1 MVEPAVVGR
10 PKDRKTGLEFQPP
23 LTLQPPLR
31 FSNEGCNNFYRSQRS
46 EVITPNPIPKSMS
59 KMEGQGK
66 KPSLTRLQRD
76 VLAAVID
83 DAEDR
88 VVATKREMNEEV
100 HQLIKISR
108 HQQARLEVRADI
120 MTRKMNDAT
129 ANTLDQISTLRKS
142 LQRWGLTEDDEE
154 DIEPG
159 QRKELL
165 RSVLTLG
172 FRASEIEVAGLDE
185 TVDLTGDSTNDSTCT
200 QASASPPSA
209 EGEAEREMV
218 TRRLVVREDGEGMV
232 DPDGEGEP
240 MALGA
245 VGGEGERKEANNNKT
260 PITMR
265 ARAHLNTPED
275 WS

>member
-1 MVEPAVVGR
+1 
-10 PKDRKTGLEFQPP
+10 
-23 LTLQPPLR
+23 
-31 FSNEGCNNFYRSQRS
+31 
-46 EVITPNPIPKSMS
+46 
-59 KMEGQGK
+59 MEGQGK
-66 KPSLTRLQRD
+66 KSSLTRLQRD

-100 HQLIKISR
+100 HQFIKISR

-142 LQRWGLTEDDEE
+142 LQRWGLTDDDEE

-172 FRASEIEVAGLDE
+172 FRSSEIEVAGLDE

-200 QASASPPSA
+200 QASVSPPSA
-209 EGEAEREMV
+209 EGETEREMV
-218 TRRLVVREDGEGMV
+218 TRRLVVRDDGEGVV

-260 PITMR
+260 PITIR

>member
-1 MVEPAVVGR
+1 M
-10 PKDRKTGLEFQPP
+10 
-23 LTLQPPLR
+23 
-31 FSNEGCNNFYRSQRS
+31 S
-46 EVITPNPIPKSMS
+46 E
-59 KMEGQGK
+59 MEGQGK
-66 KPSLTRLQRD
+66 KANLTRLQRD

-120 MTRKMNDAT
+120 MMRKMNDAT

-142 LQRWGLTEDDEE
+142 LQRWGLTDDDEA

-172 FRASEIEVAGLDE
+172 FRTSEIEMAGLDE

-200 QASASPPSA
+200 QASASPPSVK
-209 EGEAEREMV
+209 GEAEREMV
-218 TRRLVVREDGEGMV
+218 TRRLVVRDDGEGVV
-232 DPDGEGEP
+232 DSDGEGEP

-260 PITMR
+260 PITIR

>member
-1 MVEPAVVGR
+1 
-10 PKDRKTGLEFQPP
+10 
-23 LTLQPPLR
+23 
-31 FSNEGCNNFYRSQRS
+31 
-46 EVITPNPIPKSMS
+46 
-59 KMEGQGK
+59 MEGQGK
-66 KPSLTRLQRD
+66 KSSLTRLQRD

-100 HQLIKISR
+100 HQFIKISR

-120 MTRKMNDAT
+120 MVRKMNDAT
-129 ANTLDQISTLRKS
+129 ANTLDRISTLRKS
-142 LQRWGLTEDDEE
+142 LQRWGLADDDEE
-154 DIEPG
+154 DIEPE

-172 FRASEIEVAGLDE
+172 FRSSEIEVAGLDE

-200 QASASPPSA
+200 QASVSPPSA
-209 EGEAEREMV
+209 EGETEREMV
-218 TRRLVVREDGEGMV
+218 TRRLVVRDDREGVV

-260 PITMR
+260 PITIR